1 MSDVFGKPLPKLTG
15 LTAEFYAFTRRHE
28 LRFQRCTGCG
38 RWRHVPR
45 LLCPACGSAAVEWA
59 RSSGRGRVHTWSTT
73 HRPMHPAFL
82 ELPYATVVVEMDEG
96 PRLLT
101 TIVDVAPDALA
112 VGMPVEVV
120 FDDVTDTV
128 TLPRFRRVAT

>member
-1 MSDVFGKPLPKLTG
+1 MTDVFARPLPKLQG
-15 LTAEFYAFTRRHE
+15 LTAEFYAFTRRRE

-45 LLCPACGSAAVEWA
+45 LLCAGCGGEAWEWA
-59 RSSGRGRVHTWSTT
+59 RSAGQGIVHTWSVT

-82 ELPYATVVVEMDEG
+82 DVPYATVVVEMAEG

-101 TIVDVAPDALA
+101 WVRDVALDGLR
-112 VGMPVEVV
+112 VGMPVEVD
-120 FDDVTDTV
+120 FEDVTADV
-128 TLPRFRRVAT
+128 TLPVFRPRRA